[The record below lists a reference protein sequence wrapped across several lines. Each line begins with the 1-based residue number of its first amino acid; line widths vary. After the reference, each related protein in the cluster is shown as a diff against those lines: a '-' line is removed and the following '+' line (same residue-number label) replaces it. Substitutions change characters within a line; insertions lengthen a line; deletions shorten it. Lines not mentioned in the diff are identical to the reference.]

1 MTGAER
7 LRLAA
12 LLVVLA
18 ASGTT
23 SASQP
28 LDVTV
33 AGWLEKMNLA
43 VRTLD
48 YEGRFVYQHGD
59 HLEALFLQHSVRD
72 GREHERLVAL
82 NGAPREVRRDEDKAI
97 CRSDERRELLVDR
110 GSGGRSFSPLLP
122 VYVDQLTGHYRF
134 TLGGETR
141 VAGRSAQEL
150 VIQPLDNLRY
160 GYRLALDLDSALPLR
175 TVVVGA
181 DGGSVSQIMFTDLAV
196 GRAEDATEDLL
207 SWREPPTAAVP
218 GESAAPAEAEVDR
231 STRMQAPRW
240 TFAETPS
247 GFVLNMHRRHRME
260 ADADTEH
267 FIFSD
272 GLATVSVYIE
282 PGEGSGL
289 RGLAT
294 IGPVSAYGQLVE
306 DHQVTA
312 VGEVP
317 ERTVQLFGEAV
328 RLAAGSGR

>member
-7 LRLAA
+7 LRVAA
-12 LLVVLA
+12 LLVVFAGVGPAA
-18 ASGTT
+18 ASE
-23 SASQP
+23 P
-28 LDVTV
+28 LDAAV

-59 HLEALFLQHSVRD
+59 HLEALFLHHSVRD

-97 CRSDERRELLVDR
+97 CRSDERSELRVDR

-134 TLGGETR
+134 ELGGETR

-150 VIQPLDNLRY
+150 AIHPLDDLRY
-160 GYRLALDLDSALPLR
+160 GYRLALDLDFALPLR

-196 GRAEDATEDLL
+196 GRADDAADDLPP
-207 SWREPPTAAVP
+207 WHEPSAVFPEARAAA
-218 GESAAPAEAEVDR
+218 GGADVDR
-231 STRMQAPRW
+231 NAWMQAPRW

-247 GFVLNMHRRHRME
+247 GFVLNVHRRHRME
-260 ADADTEH
+260 SDADTEH

-306 DHQVTA
+306 GHQVTA

-328 RLAAGSGR
+328 RPVAGSEQ